1 MVTTVDGV
9 LWTGAVV
16 GVPVVMEIPAITPL
30 PTLAAMLRFTPPFGL
45 ADSEIPGL
53 DVAPLDKV
61 PVI

>member
-1 MVTTVDGV
+1 M

-16 GVPVVMEIPAITPL
+16 AVPVVMVIPAVTPL

-45 ADSEIPGL
+45 ADTEIPGL